1 MAFSKMHL
9 APLCP
14 RMRCHDQRQGDEEF
28 AKSRLEL
35 LETIDRPA
43 LNELPCEP

>member
-1 MAFSKMHL
+1 MKK
-9 APLCP
+9 
-14 RMRCHDQRQGDEEF
+14 F

-43 LNELPCEP
+43 LKELPCKPYQYAQWKRCGVASDYHVEIR